1 MKVKVKKGKKTQQ
14 FELISKWEDV
24 TLENWL
30 KLIDFKE
37 GTKTEEAEQTLL
49 ALSNIP
55 KKLIKEMALSDVA
68 LLLSK
73 IEDVKNQVDVD
84 FNKIIEIDGVE
95 YGFHP
100 DLQAITLGEYADIEH
115 FIKLGLEKHLAEIT
129 AILFRPVIEK
139 TEKGVYTIE
148 AYDGD
153 ITIRAEKMKK
163 MTAAQVQSA
172 LVFFWN
178 LGRALCGTLGSYLI
192 KMLKEMRMQL
202 QQNHLPKSGV
212 GLE

>member
-14 FELISKWEDV
+14 FELISKWEEV

-73 IEDVKNQVDVD
+73 IEDVKNQVEVD

-100 DLQAITLGEYADIEH
+100 DLQ
-115 FIKLGLEKHLAEIT
+115 
-129 AILFRPVIEK
+129 
-139 TEKGVYTIE
+139 
-148 AYDGD
+148 
-153 ITIRAEKMKK
+153 
-163 MTAAQVQSA
+163 
-172 LVFFWN
+172 
-178 LGRALCGTLGSYLI
+178 
-192 KMLKEMRMQL
+192 
-202 QQNHLPKSGV
+202 
-212 GLE
+212 